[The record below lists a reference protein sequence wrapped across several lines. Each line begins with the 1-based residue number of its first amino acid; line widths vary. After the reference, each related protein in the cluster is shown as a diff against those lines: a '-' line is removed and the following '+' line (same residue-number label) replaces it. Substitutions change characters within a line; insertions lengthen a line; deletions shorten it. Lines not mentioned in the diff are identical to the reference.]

1 MKQKEIEILLAW
13 FINEEF
19 RLEDQ
24 MHELRQRIRFR
35 RITLEDNI
43 EMILLQQR
51 IDDFQEFRLNCVRLL
66 NLDNYLNC
74 DLD

>member
-1 MKQKEIEILLAW
+1 MTRKEIDMLLAW
-13 FINEEF
+13 FCSEDL

-35 RITLEDNI
+35 KITLEDNV

-51 IDDFQEFRLNCVRLL
+51 IDDFTEFRLITLRLL
-66 NLDNYLNC
+66 HLDEFL
-74 DLD
+74 

>member
-1 MKQKEIEILLAW
+1 MTQKEIEMLLAW
-13 FINEEF
+13 FVNYDV

-51 IDDFQEFRLNCVRLL
+51 IDDFQEFRLTTLRLL
-66 NLDNYLNC
+66 KLDKIL
-74 DLD
+74 

>member
-1 MKQKEIEILLAW
+1 MRQKEIEILLAW

-35 RITLEDNI
+35 KISLEDNI

-51 IDDFQEFRLNCVRLL
+51 IDDFTEFRNICIRLL
-66 NLDNYLNC
+66 HLDDFL
-74 DLD
+74 

>member
-1 MKQKEIEILLAW
+1 MKHKEIDLLLAW
-13 FINEEF
+13 FVNEEF

-35 RITLEDNI
+35 KITLEDNI

-51 IDDFQEFRLNCVRLL
+51 IDDFTDFRNTCIRLL
-66 NLDNYLNC
+66 HLDEFL
-74 DLD
+74 

>member
-1 MKQKEIEILLAW
+1 MMILKRKEIELLLAW
-13 FINEEF
+13 FCNYDI

-35 RITLEDNI
+35 KITLEDNI

-51 IDDFQEFRLNCVRLL
+51 IDDFAEFRLTALRLL
-66 NLDNYLNC
+66 NLDEFL
-74 DLD
+74 